1 MQKIGFLF
9 LEDNIVC
16 PICLEVF
23 RDPVT
28 TACGHNFCMN
38 CLQVYWEHLALI
50 GEQPYC
56 PECREPL
63 NSTPQ
68 LRKNITLGEI
78 AMRFAQEESQ
88 DPQKLASF
96 KNVPCDFC
104 FPRKLKAIKS
114 CLQCIASL
122 CDNHIQSHY
131 TDKIFKNHQLVEPL
145 SDLKG
150 SMCLKHRKLLD
161 LFCKEE
167 GKFIC
172 QICVR
177 EEHKNHEVISLKQE
191 RSKKEVEI
199 QRIHASVENQVLMLA
214 EDRQKHRARVNYLMK
229 VVQNARDEVSWAFTE
244 IIKEFKR
251 LQTKVI
257 DFIDQEEKSA
267 LLDMGNCIQR
277 RHEQL
282 ADLKKQKLWLTNL
295 MDDPSDFQ
303 FLQDFPKI
311 KAISDC
317 SEALIGLKCEELTSF
332 VGIKQT
338 LSDLKSQSSTIGL
351 CFINKILQ
359 KDISPDVKWEEDEPV
374 PGRSGGELVNGFEQP
389 SKRDLAEAQLQ
400 QDSLEAT
407 GGKSTQL
414 QPLSDEEEERPSA
427 LDPRTGITMVPYEL
441 LPTPTDRKTLLKY
454 YCILNFDATTANEE
468 LFLFKETHSVLN
480 MGILLDTY
488 SKPTP
493 GFNHWP
499 QLLGTRSLCEGC
511 HYWEAE
517 ISNGWLCLGVAYSYR
532 HRTEKSCMLY
542 LIGRNNYSW
551 CLEWDSV
558 NFSVWHNNMQTVLHG
573 DYYKTIGVL
582 LDYAAGSLT
591 FYGITSSINLIY
603 RFLTTFTEPLYPAA
617 MS

>member
-359 KDISPDVKWEEDEPV
+359 KD
-374 PGRSGGELVNGFEQP
+374 
-389 SKRDLAEAQLQ
+389 
-400 QDSLEAT
+400 
-407 GGKSTQL
+407 
-414 QPLSDEEEERPSA
+414 
-427 LDPRTGITMVPYEL
+427 
-441 LPTPTDRKTLLKY
+441 

-617 MS
+617 MVSSGTSITLKQHPE

>member
-28 TACGHNFCMN
+28 TACGHNFCID

-56 PECREPL
+56 PQCQEPL
-63 NSTPQ
+63 SSTPQ
-68 LRKNITLGEI
+68 LCKNITLGEI
-78 AMRFAQEESQ
+78 AMRFAREESQ

-96 KNVPCDFC
+96 KHVPCDFC
-104 FPRKLKAIKS
+104 FARKLKAVKS

-229 VVQNARDEVSWAFTE
+229 VVKNARDEVSWAFTE
-244 IIKEFKR
+244 LIKEFKR
-251 LQTKVI
+251 LQTKVM

-267 LLDMGNCIQR
+267 LLDMGNSIQR
-277 RHEQL
+277 RHKQL

-311 KAISDC
+311 KAITDC

-338 LSDLKSQSSTIGL
+338 LSDLKSQISMIGL

-359 KDISPDVKWEEDEPV
+359 K
-374 PGRSGGELVNGFEQP
+374 
-389 SKRDLAEAQLQ
+389 
-400 QDSLEAT
+400 
-407 GGKSTQL
+407 
-414 QPLSDEEEERPSA
+414 
-427 LDPRTGITMVPYEL
+427 GITMVPYEL

-517 ISNGWLCLGVAYSYR
+517 ISNGWLCLGVAYSYQ

-558 NFSVWHNNMQTVLHG
+558 NFSVWHNNMQTVLRG

-617 MS
+617 MVSSGTSITLKQHPE

>member
-1 MQKIGFLF
+1 MDLKIIVFAPWRSNVPVLQILILIGDWLGYIWKLCESKPRTKFPLSMQKIGFLF

-28 TACGHNFCMN
+28 TACGHNFCMD

-191 RSKKEVEI
+191 RSKKEVSSFCI
-199 QRIHASVENQVLMLA
+199 CVCVLMCALS
-214 EDRQKHRARVNYLMK
+214 VFM
-229 VVQNARDEVSWAFTE
+229 VEVS
-244 IIKEFKR
+244 
-251 LQTKVI
+251 QV
-257 DFIDQEEKSA
+257 
-267 LLDMGNCIQR
+267 
-277 RHEQL
+277 H
-282 ADLKKQKLWLTNL
+282 
-295 MDDPSDFQ
+295 
-303 FLQDFPKI
+303 
-311 KAISDC
+311 
-317 SEALIGLKCEELTSF
+317 
-332 VGIKQT
+332 
-338 LSDLKSQSSTIGL
+338 
-351 CFINKILQ
+351 
-359 KDISPDVKWEEDEPV
+359 ISP
-374 PGRSGGELVNGFEQP
+374 F
-389 SKRDLAEAQLQ
+389 
-400 QDSLEAT
+400 
-407 GGKSTQL
+407 
-414 QPLSDEEEERPSA
+414 
-427 LDPRTGITMVPYEL
+427 
-441 LPTPTDRKTLLKY
+441 
-454 YCILNFDATTANEE
+454 
-468 LFLFKETHSVLN
+468 
-480 MGILLDTY
+480 
-488 SKPTP
+488 
-493 GFNHWP
+493 
-499 QLLGTRSLCEGC
+499 
-511 HYWEAE
+511 
-517 ISNGWLCLGVAYSYR
+517 
-532 HRTEKSCMLY
+532 
-542 LIGRNNYSW
+542 
-551 CLEWDSV
+551 
-558 NFSVWHNNMQTVLHG
+558 
-573 DYYKTIGVL
+573 
-582 LDYAAGSLT
+582 
-591 FYGITSSINLIY
+591 
-603 RFLTTFTEPLYPAA
+603 
-617 MS
+617 

>member
-16 PICLEVF
+16 PVCLEVF
-23 RDPVT
+23 KDPVT
-28 TACGHNFCMN
+28 TACGHNFCMS

-56 PECREPL
+56 PQCREPFS
-63 NSTPQ
+63 STPQ

-78 AMRFAQEESQ
+78 AMRFAQEETQ
-88 DPQKLASF
+88 DPQNLSGF

-104 FPRKLKAIKS
+104 FSQKLKAVKS

-150 SMCLKHRKLLD
+150 SMCAKHRKLLE

-177 EEHKNHEVISLKQE
+177 EEHKNHEAISLKQE
-191 RSKKEVEI
+191 RRKKEVEI
-199 QRIHASVENQVLMLA
+199 QRLHASVENQVLILV
-214 EDRQKHRARVNYLMK
+214 EDHQKHRARVNYLM
-229 VVQNARDEVSWAFTE
+229 
-244 IIKEFKR
+244 
-251 LQTKVI
+251 
-257 DFIDQEEKSA
+257 
-267 LLDMGNCIQR
+267 
-277 RHEQL
+277 
-282 ADLKKQKLWLTNL
+282 
-295 MDDPSDFQ
+295 
-303 FLQDFPKI
+303 DFPKI

-317 SEALIGLKCEELTSF
+317 SGALIGLKCEELSSF

-338 LSDLKSQSSTIGL
+338 LSDLKSQISMIGL

-359 KDISPDVKWEEDEPV
+359 K
-374 PGRSGGELVNGFEQP
+374 
-389 SKRDLAEAQLQ
+389 
-400 QDSLEAT
+400 
-407 GGKSTQL
+407 
-414 QPLSDEEEERPSA
+414 
-427 LDPRTGITMVPYEL
+427 GITMVPYEL
-441 LPTPTDRKTLLKY
+441 LPTPADRKTLLKY
-454 YCILNFDATTANEE
+454 YCVLNFDATTANEE

-480 MGILLDTY
+480 MGILLETY
-488 SKPTP
+488 SKPIP

-532 HRTEKSCMLY
+532 HKTEKSCMLY

-558 NFSVWHNNMQTVLHG
+558 NFSVWHNNIQTVLRG
-573 DYYKTIGVL
+573 DYYKTIGVF

-591 FYGITSSINLIY
+591 FYGITSSINIIY

-617 MS
+617 MVSSGTSITLKQHPE

>member
-1 MQKIGFLF
+1 MQKIGFIF

-16 PICLEVF
+16 PICLEIF

-56 PECREPL
+56 PQCQEPL
-63 NSTPQ
+63 SSTPQ
-68 LRKNITLGEI
+68 LHKNITLGEI
-78 AMRFAQEESQ
+78 AMRFAQEKSQ

-104 FPRKLKAIKS
+104 FTRKLKAVKS

-191 RSKKEVEI
+191 RSKKEVSIFASLVLADSDYNFLIWKPIWRIPGQVEI

-214 EDRQKHRARVNYLMK
+214 EDRQKYRARVNYLMK
-229 VVQNARDEVSWAFTE
+229 VVKNARDEVSWAFTE
-244 IIKEFKR
+244 VIKEFKR
-251 LQTKVI
+251 LQTKVM

-267 LLDMGNCIQR
+267 LLDMGNSIKR

-295 MDDPSDFQ
+295 MDDP
-303 FLQDFPKI
+303 K
-311 KAISDC
+311 
-317 SEALIGLKCEELTSF
+317 ALIGLKCEELTSF
-332 VGIKQT
+332 AGIKQT
-338 LSDLKSQSSTIGL
+338 LSDLKSQISMIGL

-359 KDISPDVKWEEDEPV
+359 K
-374 PGRSGGELVNGFEQP
+374 
-389 SKRDLAEAQLQ
+389 
-400 QDSLEAT
+400 
-407 GGKSTQL
+407 
-414 QPLSDEEEERPSA
+414 
-427 LDPRTGITMVPYEL
+427 GITMVPYEL

-454 YCILNFDATTANEE
+454 YCILNFDANTANEE

-480 MGILLDTY
+480 MGILLETY

-517 ISNGWLCLGVAYSYR
+517 ISNGWLCLGVAYSYQ

-558 NFSVWHNNMQTVLHG
+558 NFSVWHNNMQTVLRG

-617 MS
+617 MVSSGTSITLKQHPE